1 MVKKK
6 ESLSALEFLP
16 LNHSPFAWTGLASA
30 FKKASFVEVTR
41 RSETRPMM
49 GFCISAP

>member
-1 MVKKK
+1 MVKEKDP
-6 ESLSALEFLP
+6 LPALEFHP
-16 LNHSPFAWTGLASA
+16 LNKSLFAWTGLASG
-30 FKKASFVEVTR
+30 FKKAGFLEVTR

>member
-6 ESLSALEFLP
+6 EALSALEFHP
-16 LNHSPFAWTGLASA
+16 LNRSPFAWTGLASV
-30 FKKASFVEVTR
+30 FKKAGFGEVTR

-49 GFCISAP
+49 RFCISAP